1 MRREQ
6 VCEGRSAVMS
16 WRKRSP
22 IFICFVGMDGS
33 GKTTQAQS
41 LVQRLKTEG
50 IKASYVHN
58 RLAPTIS
65 KPFLLLGRALFF
77 RGKGKFENY
86 KGFKAAGEKVFKKPL
101 LAMSYQYLLL
111 SDYFLQSL
119 LKIKLPLLL
128 GRSVVCDRYIHDTVV
143 ELALDLN
150 YTNNQ
155 IKSIMGKL
163 SRFLPKPDVMFLAD
177 VPEDVAYQ
185 RKNDIPSID
194 FVRERRQAYLGVAK
208 EYGITIL
215 DGSEDPMELQSLIQ
229 NKVAETLKGQIK

>member
-1 MRREQ
+1 
-6 VCEGRSAVMS
+6 MS
-16 WRKRSP
+16 TRYRNRLNMSEKKGPP

-33 GKTTQAQS
+33 GKTTQARALAQT
-41 LVQRLKTEG
+41 LKTEG
-50 IKASYVHN
+50 IKARYVHN

-86 KGFKAAGEKVFKKPL
+86 KGFKVAGEKVFKKPL

-111 SDYFLQSL
+111 FDYFLQSL
-119 LKIKLPLLL
+119 LKVKLPLLL

-150 YTNNQ
+150 YSKTQ
-155 IKSIMGKL
+155 LKSIMGKL
-163 SRFLPKPDVMFLAD
+163 SRFLPKPHSIFLID
-177 VPEDVAYQ
+177 VPEEIAYQ
-185 RKNDIPSID
+185 RKSDIPSID
-194 FVRERRQAYLGVAK
+194 FVRERRQAYLDIAK

-215 DGSEDPMELQSLIQ
+215 DGSEDPIKLQSLIHSR
-229 NKVAETLKGQIK
+229 VAETLKGQIK